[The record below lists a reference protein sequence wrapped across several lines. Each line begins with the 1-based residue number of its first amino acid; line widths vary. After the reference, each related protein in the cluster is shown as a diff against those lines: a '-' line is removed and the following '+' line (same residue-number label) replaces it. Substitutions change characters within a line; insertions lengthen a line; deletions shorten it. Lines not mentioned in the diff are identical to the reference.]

1 MAGYILEF
9 KDEFDKKEVLD
20 KLHQMKED
28 LCDICEMLEDADM
41 EGEPME
47 PQMSER
53 GRMMRRDGMSNRGA
67 RMREDR
73 MMGDDRIDY
82 RRGRNGRYM

>member
-1 MAGYILEF
+1 MGYILEF
-9 KDEFDKKEVLD
+9 KDEFDKEKVLE
-20 KLHQMKED
+20 KLHNMKED

-47 PQMSER
+47 PQMQER
-53 GRMMRRDGMSNRGA
+53 GRMGYRGG
-67 RMREDR
+67 RMRDER
-73 MMGDDRIDY
+73 MMRGSEGMNY

>member
-47 PQMSER
+47 PQMNER
-53 GRMMRRDGMSNRGA
+53 GRMMRRDGMSNRGT
-67 RMREDR
+67 RMRDER
-73 MMGDDRIDY
+73 MMDDDRIDY